1 MPLFTYNA
9 TTQGVL
15 LEWANLMLEKRAPK
29 DVDNRAKSPSDLHD
43 GIIFHYLLK
52 SLDEQYDGD
61 RFQQHLDTSS
71 DDHDHNS
78 RGLHIICAALNK
90 FASRE
95 CPTIKPLAERIA
107 SHRIDGDPKG
117 LLDVLTVL
125 LSASV
130 MLESLDKRNENVQLI
145 TTDLQAS
152 GGTIMALIQGAQEL
166 IKSDELS
173 DPIDSGALSGDEA
186 AGYYDDDNELA
197 LEQERAH
204 WQHEA
209 EEAHRRAAN
218 LKLRLDRLQDNH
230 DEMMDKHARLQDEN
244 EELRK
249 QIESEMGNYDKHRL
263 QQQLRDAEAVIAKL
277 EEQIEASR
285 DEMIRLERENKALE
299 IRAKK
304 ADSLAD
310 DNQELKIMID
320 DLTKKANMAENYRKK
335 VEAFREQEVE
345 LQSLRNDKFDLAGIT
360 EQLRQSDQ
368 KIKQYRREAAEYSNK
383 MQQYELEYA
392 SFRDQKSLWTSE
404 NSALRMRVQVLEE
417 RAQSDEQ
424 VVKELQEKVMMADP
438 SATLEIR
445 PTLGSGSLEDEL
457 NGDENPVAVSMKDLE
472 LQRLQA
478 ENTLLRTSIGTD
490 GDKGQ
495 LLVEMEDLKS
505 SYRMLQEKFNEITEK
520 HILGQKQIDALSKDG
535 ESGSHEL
542 RTQVLAEQAEVKAL
556 TLKLQATQEALADK
570 DRDLIAAKGDLS
582 TVEKATLE
590 QLDELKR
597 TDGMLAVSLRTELDA
612 KRTEFKSLKDLYE
625 NAQKQLLNTLVDR
638 DEVRQQKEEL
648 ARRLQGQPEGPGE
661 FMTSE
666 QFEKIKQRHNTLKT
680 RIEEMETKNR
690 ELERTVKALRSGSEL
705 VAQKA
710 QMDQKIKN
718 LQNENAW
725 ITSAWYDLNSR
736 VQSNHVVLQRR
747 QDMPKSWLNKQ
758 RQLVNVTPRR

>member
-1 MPLFTYNA
+1 
-9 TTQGVL
+9 
-15 LEWANLMLEKRAPK
+15 MLEKRAK
-29 DVDNRAKSPSDLHD
+29 KAVENRAKSPSDLSD
-43 GIIFHYLLK
+43 GIVFHHLLEI
-52 SLDEQYDGD
+52 LDEQYDGE
-61 RFQQHLDTSS
+61 RFEQHLDASN
-71 DDHDHNS
+71 DDQDHTS

-95 CPTIKPLAERIA
+95 CPDIKPLAERID
-107 SHRIDGDPKG
+107 SHRIDGDPKR

-166 IKSDELS
+166 IKSD
-173 DPIDSGALSGDEA
+173 DTADGADSSMPAGQETGDD
-186 AGYYDDDNELA
+186 YDNDNELL

-230 DEMMDKHARLQDEN
+230 DEMMDKHAKLQDEN

-263 QQQLRDAEAVIAKL
+263 QQQLRDAEAVIANL
-277 EEQIEASR
+277 EERIETSR
-285 DEMIRLERENKALE
+285 DEMIRLERENKTLE
-299 IRAKK
+299 TRAKK
-304 ADSLAD
+304 ADALAD

-360 EQLRQSDQ
+360 EQLRQADQ
-368 KIKQYRREAAEYSNK
+368 KIKQYRREASEYSNK

-404 NSALRMRVQVLEE
+404 NTALRMRVQVLEE

-424 VVKELQEKVMMADP
+424 IVKDLQEKIMMVDP
-438 SATLEIR
+438 SAALEMR
-445 PTLGSGSLEDEL
+445 PAIGSSSLEDEL
-457 NGDENPVAVSMKDLE
+457 SENPPAVSMKDLE
-472 LQRLQA
+472 IQRLQA
-478 ENTLLRTSIGTD
+478 ENTLLRSSIGTE

-505 SYRMLQEKFNEITEK
+505 SYRTLQEKFNEMTEK
-520 HILGQKQIDALSKDG
+520 HILGQKQIDALSKDRD
-535 ESGSHEL
+535 SGYHEL
-542 RTQVLAEQAEVKAL
+542 RTQFLAEQAEVKAL
-556 TLKLQATQEALADK
+556 TFKLQAAQQELADK
-570 DRDLIAAKGDLS
+570 DRDLVAARGDLS

-625 NAQKQLLNTLVDR
+625 NAQTQLLNTLVDR
-638 DEVRQQKEEL
+638 DEVRRQKEEL
-648 ARRLQGQPEGPGE
+648 ARQLQGQPEGPGE
-661 FMTSE
+661 FMTQE
-666 QFEKIKQRHNTLKT
+666 KFEKIKQRHNTLKS
-680 RIEEMETKNR
+680 RIDEMETKNR
-690 ELERTVKALRSGSEL
+690 ELERTVKELRSGSEL
-705 VAQKA
+705 VAEKA
-710 QMDQKIKN
+710 QRDQKIKH
-718 LQNENAW
+718 LQRENALL
-725 ITSAWYDLNSR
+725 TSAWYDLNSR
-736 VQSNHVVLQRR
+736 MQSNHVVLQRR

-758 RQLVNVTPRR
+758 RQLVNGTCHPADPFPSLNGPLYLQDLATPRR

>member
-1 MPLFTYNA
+1 MPLFAYNA

-15 LEWANLMLEKRAPK
+15 LEWASLMLEKRAK
-29 DVDNRAKSPSDLHD
+29 KSVERRAKSPSDLYD
-43 GIIFHYLLK
+43 GVIFHHLLEI
-52 SLDEQYDGD
+52 LDQNYDGE
-61 RFQQHLDTSS
+61 RFQQHLHTAS
-71 DDHDHNS
+71 DDQDHKS

-95 CPTIKPLAERIA
+95 CPDIKPLAERVD
-107 SHRIDGDPKG
+107 SHRIDGDPKA
-117 LLDVLTVL
+117 LLDVLTIL

-130 MLESLDKRNENVQLI
+130 MLENLDKRNENVQLI

-152 GGTIMALIQGAQEL
+152 GGTIMALIQGTQEL
-166 IKSDELS
+166 LKSDESMEAL
-173 DPIDSGALSGDEA
+173 DSEA
-186 AGYYDDDNELA
+186 SVGLDDTADYDNDTELL

-230 DEMMDKHARLQDEN
+230 DEMMDKHAKLQDEN

-263 QQQLRDAEAVIAKL
+263 QQQLRDAEAVIANL
-277 EEQIEASR
+277 EERIEASR

-320 DLTKKANMAENYRKK
+320 DLTKRANMAENYRKK

-345 LQSLRNDKFDLAGIT
+345 LQSLRNDKFDLAGIS
-360 EQLRQSDQ
+360 EQLRQADQ
-368 KIKQYRREAAEYSNK
+368 KIKQYRREASEYSNK
-383 MQQYELEYA
+383 MQQYEIEYA

-404 NSALRMRVQVLEE
+404 NTALRMRVQVLEE

-424 VVKELQEKVMMADP
+424 TVKDLQEKVMMVDP
-438 SATLEIR
+438 SATLEMR
-445 PTLGSGSLEDEL
+445 PTIGSGSLEDEL
-457 NGDENPVAVSMKDLE
+457 SESTPTVSMKDLE
-472 LQRLQA
+472 IQRLQA
-478 ENTLLRTSIGTD
+478 ENTLLRSSIGTE

-505 SYRMLQEKFNEITEK
+505 SYRTLQEKFNEITEK
-520 HILGQKQIDALSKDG
+520 HIIGQKQIDALSKDG
-535 ESGSHEL
+535 DSGNLEL
-542 RTQVLAEQAEVKAL
+542 RSQVLAEQAEVKAL
-556 TLKLQATQEALADK
+556 TLKLQATQQELADK
-570 DRDLIAAKGDLS
+570 DRDLVAARGDLS
-582 TVEKATLE
+582 TVEKTTLE

-625 NAQKQLLNTLVDR
+625 NAQTQLLNTLVDR
-638 DEVRQQKEEL
+638 DEVRRQKEEL
-648 ARRLQGQPEGPGE
+648 VRQLAGQPEGPGE
-661 FMTSE
+661 FMTQE
-666 QFEKIKQRHNTLKT
+666 QFEKIKQRHNTLKS

-690 ELERTVKALRSGSEL
+690 ELERTVKALRSGSEFG
-705 VAQKA
+705 AHKA
-710 QMDQKIKN
+710 KTDSVIKN
-718 LQNENAW
+718 LERENAL
-725 ITSAWYDLNSR
+725 IASAWYDMNSR
-736 VQSNHVVLQRR
+736 LQSNYVVLQRR
-747 QDMPKSWLNKQ
+747 QDVPKSWLNKQ
-758 RQLVNVTPRR
+758 RQLVNATPRR